1 MMFYFSLKATTH
13 IIYNAHITICL
24 NLQSIAI
31 VQFEAIS

>member
-24 NLQSIAI
+24 NLQSISI
-31 VQFEAIS
+31 I